1 MVMISNPLYRNIAQ
15 PYQQNTQPLYG
26 SYFGNAPV
34 GQGLGFQLGVPKT
47 VGGLLTMTG
56 LPTPT
61 QPPAPPPV
69 LTTPTVAPTDPA
81 SDLPPVTS
89 TNVPPRRDAVAMAV
103 PRPAVP
109 LSEKLMR
116 VGGAIVGASERGG
129 LAAFQAGTD
138 EYGRIMDTQRQL
150 DTLYNRD
157 MQARIDAS
165 AEAQKKRIEGNQ
177 DIIDQYLAI
186 NDKLNEGLRGLEGK
200 GDGSDA
206 GITGFWDA
214 TIGKLQYQ
222 LTGDPRRDS
231 QLLLSELK
239 VDDTLLRVSKTKGA
253 ISNKEM
259 DLFLEPAPTNYDDEE
274 NWKRWI
280 RRKQKAIEVAL
291 YNLQNGIDLREQGMA
306 APTDQQIDEFANRF
320 GLRATSGGV
329 PAQVGETG
337 DIDGVQIKRLQ

>member
-1 MVMISNPLYRNIAQ
+1 MVMISNPLYQNIAQ

-26 SYFGNAPV
+26 SYFGTTPV
-34 GQGLGFQLGVPKT
+34 AQGLGFQLGVPKT
-47 VGGLLTMTG
+47 VGGMLTMTG

-61 QPPAPPPV
+61 QPPAPAPV

-138 EYGRIMDTQRQL
+138 EYGNIMDKQREL
-150 DTLYNRD
+150 DLLSGRD
-157 MQARIDAS
+157 MQARINAS
-165 AEAQKKRIEGNQ
+165 AEAQKKRIEDNQ
-177 DIIDQYLAI
+177 DVIDQYLAI
-186 NDKLNEGLRGLEGK
+186 NDKLNAGLRGLEGK

-222 LTGDPRRDS
+222 ITGDPRRDS

-239 VDDTLLRVSKTKGA
+239 VDDALLRISKTKGA

-259 DLFLEPAPTNYDDEE
+259 ELFLEPAPSNYDDEE

-280 RRKQKAIEVAL
+280 RRKQKAVEVAL
-291 YNLQNGIDLREQGMA
+291 YNLQNGIDLREQGIA
-306 APTDQQIDEFANRF
+306 PPTDEQIDEFARRF

-329 PAQVGETG
+329 PAQVGETS